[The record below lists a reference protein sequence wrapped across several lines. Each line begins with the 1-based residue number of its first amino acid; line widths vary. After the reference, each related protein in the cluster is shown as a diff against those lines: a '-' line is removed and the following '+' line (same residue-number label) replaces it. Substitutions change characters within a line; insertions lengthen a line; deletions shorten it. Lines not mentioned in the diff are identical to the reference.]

1 MMVGRRERVDGVRT
15 PTSEPDETFDI
26 TGELIRVTDDDVQA
40 GILSRL
46 AYNDK
51 DWRTSGLIST
61 VIIAGLCSQIAPW
74 WQVACFVVARFLAV
88 LGNAVLIRRVQRR
101 GVVEALRDG
110 YLTTME
116 LWLAAIALSWSCVIF
131 LTPSPW
137 LEHPTSVLALLAVF
151 GVENVIVHATA
162 FSPRTVAVVT
172 FTFWIS
178 VSLRAVVD
186 HSEYRPQTLVFIA
199 IYQGVLAMHA
209 LNLQR
214 QNVRSVRSEIINRT
228 LHDRVKQQH
237 DQLAQVNTQLGAALE
252 QSTELASY
260 DPLTGILN
268 RRAFLAAVTG
278 ELTRMRS
285 HHESSSVVLL
295 DLDGFKSAN
304 DNYGHIAGDEVL
316 ATCSLLLRDEMRA
329 SDIVARWGGD
339 EFIVLLPNTSPENAA
354 ACAERYRAALKGAT
368 SATWP
373 EQLHISASLGVAE
386 LRHDVGFDEAL
397 AAADHALYRAKHE
410 GRNAV
415 CVAPTTARPS

>member
-40 GILSRL
+40 GILARL
-46 AYNDK
+46 ASSEK
-51 DWRTSGLIST
+51 DWRTGGLLST
-61 VIIAGLCSQIAPW
+61 AVIGGIFTRIAPW
-74 WQVACFVVARFLAV
+74 WQVAVFVVARVLAV
-88 LGNAVLIRRVQRR
+88 LGNVVLIRRVRR
-101 GVVEALRDG
+101 RSVADALRDG
-110 YLTTME
+110 YLTQLE
-116 LWLAAIALSWSCVIF
+116 LWLGTIALSWSCAAF
-131 LTPSPW
+131 LTPSP
-137 LEHPTSVLALLAVF
+137 LLQHPESVLVLVALL
-151 GVENVIVHATA
+151 GVEGVLVHAAA
-162 FSPRTVAVVT
+162 FSPRAIAIVT
-172 FTFWIS
+172 FTFWS
-178 VSLRAVVD
+178 SLTLRAVVD
-186 HSEYRPQTLVFIA
+186 GSEYRLQLLLFLA
-199 IYQGVLAMHA
+199 GYQGVLAFHA
-209 LNLQR
+209 LSIQR

-415 CVAPTTARPS
+415 RVAPTTARPS